1 MSESNSGTKQRKLE
15 LTSQIVTAYLSR
27 NTVPAGDLR
36 RLIEQIYA
44 SLNDP
49 LGSNDGA
56 PLADERGAG
65 VPLRTSVPPA
75 IPIKQSI
82 TDDFIICLED
92 GKKFKSM
99 KRHLMAKY
107 GLTPE
112 RYREKWG
119 LPDDYPMTA
128 PNYSVKRS
136 HLARVA
142 GLGKKA

>member
-1 MSESNSGTKQRKLE
+1 MSESNSGTTQRKLE

-49 LGSNDGA
+49 LGSNEGGSFADG
-56 PLADERGAG
+56 RSTG
-65 VPLRTSVPPA
+65 VSLRTSAAPA